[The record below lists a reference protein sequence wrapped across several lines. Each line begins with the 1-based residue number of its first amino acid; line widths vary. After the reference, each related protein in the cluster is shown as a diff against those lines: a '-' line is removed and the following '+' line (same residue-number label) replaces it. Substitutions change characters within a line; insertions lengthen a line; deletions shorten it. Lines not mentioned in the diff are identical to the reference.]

1 MLNLRLFLSVVLRIP
16 TAHDSC
22 VIIAGKYK
30 RKRFDSWPKSRLI
43 FDPFRVYMLPSLG
56 KTVVSHFD
64 RPNGDAYGA

>member
-1 MLNLRLFLSVVLRIP
+1 MVLTKRYVGSGNEI
-16 TAHDSC
+16 